1 MKLEIEI
8 TEDEIRSEVERKV
21 RAAMSSQTNNWNA
34 DQYIKDQ
41 VQAEWG
47 TAVDAIIQD
56 VLNNS
61 QVIREKVEAEV
72 ERKIKAQLAA
82 LMKAS
87 GLSK

>member
-8 TEDEIRSEVERKV
+8 TEDEIRSEVERKI
-21 RAAMSSQTNNWNA
+21 RSAISTQSNYWNA
-34 DQYIKDQ
+34 DKYIKDQ
-41 VQAEWG
+41 VQSRWDA
-47 TAVDAIIQD
+47 TVSAIIQD

-72 ERKIKAQLAA
+72 ERKIRAQLAS
-82 LMKAS
+82 LMKSS

>member
-8 TEDEIRSEVERKV
+8 TEEEIRSEVERKI
-21 RAAMSSQTNNWNA
+21 RAAISTQSNYWNA
-34 DQYIKDQ
+34 DKYIKDQ
-41 VQAEWG
+41 VQAKWE

-61 QVIREKVEAEV
+61 QVVREKVEAEV

>member
-8 TEDEIRSEVERKV
+8 SEDEIRSELDRKI
-21 RAAMSSQTNNWNA
+21 RAAIS
-34 DQYIKDQ
+34 DQSNHWHANDYIKNQ
-41 VQAEWG
+41 VKANWQ
-47 TAVDAIIQD
+47 TAVDSIIQD

>member
-8 TEDEIRSEVERKV
+8 TEDEIRSEVERKI
-21 RAAMSSQTNNWNA
+21 RSAISTQSNYWNA
-34 DQYIKDQ
+34 DKYIKDQ
-41 VQAEWG
+41 VQAKWE

-61 QVIREKVEAEV
+61 QVVREKVEAEV

-82 LMKAS
+82 LMKSS

>member
-41 VQAEWG
+41 VKAEWG

>member
-8 TEDEIRSEVERKV
+8 TEDEIRSEVERKI
-21 RAAMSSQTNNWNA
+21 RSAISDQSNHWHA
-34 DQYIKDQ
+34 DDYIKNQ
-41 VQAEWG
+41 VKAKWQ

-61 QVIREKVEAEV
+61 QVVREKVEAEV
-72 ERKIKAQLAA
+72 ERKIRAQLAS
-82 LMKAS
+82 LMKSS

>member
-8 TEDEIRSEVERKV
+8 TEDEIRSEVESKI
-21 RAAMSSQTNNWNA
+21 RAAISDRSSYWQS
-34 DQYIKDQ
+34 DDYIKNQ
-41 VQAEWG
+41 VKAKWE

-72 ERKIKAQLAA
+72 ERKIRAQLAS

>member
-8 TEDEIRSEVERKV
+8 TEEEIRGEVARKV
-21 RAAMSSQTNNWNA
+21 RAAIS
-34 DQYIKDQ
+34 DQSNHWHSVDYIKDQ
-41 VQAEWG
+41 VKAQWK

-72 ERKIKAQLAA
+72 ERKIRAQLAS
-82 LMKAS
+82 LMKSS